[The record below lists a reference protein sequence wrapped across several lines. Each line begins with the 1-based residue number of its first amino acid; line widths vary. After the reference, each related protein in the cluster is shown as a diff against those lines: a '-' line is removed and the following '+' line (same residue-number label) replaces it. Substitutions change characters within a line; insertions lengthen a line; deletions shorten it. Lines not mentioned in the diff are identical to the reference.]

1 MVGLS
6 PMIKNGFNIKTI
18 RDKKIS
24 GRKVLVRV
32 DFNVSLLDGISIADD
47 ARIRQT
53 IPTLLYLLKNNN
65 KLILVS
71 HLDRPEKRDPKY
83 SLKMV
88 AKHLQTLVPMYKV
101 ILVNDFLSE
110 KDKAILER
118 QKENEIILLEN
129 IRFYPGEKANDKRFS
144 KELAGLADV
153 FVNDGFGVC
162 HRSEASI
169 VGIPKYLPSY
179 AGLLLEKEI
188 ETIARL
194 MRKPKKPVVAIIG
207 GAKISTKIAVL
218 SKLLD
223 MADYLLIGG
232 ALANTMLLAQG
243 YNIGKS
249 VAEPSEKKTAVSL
262 FYLAAQKNAVL
273 VLPDDAVAGFPQ
285 DKKDGGEV
293 VSITNVP
300 KDKYILDIGPLSEA
314 KFGTIIA
321 KAGTIIWNGPVG
333 YTENKNFARG
343 TDFLYYAIA
352 QNEKAFSVVGGG
364 DTLAAISHKEYL
376 DKITHVSTGG
386 GAMLEFIEK
395 GTLPGIEALR
405 G

>member
-1 MVGLS
+1 
-6 PMIKNGFNIKTI
+6 MIKNGFNIKTI
-18 RDKKIS
+18 RDRKIS
-24 GRKVLVRV
+24 DKRILVRV
-32 DFNVSLLDGISIADD
+32 DFNVSSLDGISIADD
-47 ARIRQT
+47 VRIRQT
-53 IPTLLYLLKNNN
+53 IPTLLSLLKNNN
-65 KLILVS
+65 RLILVS

-88 AKHLQTLVPMYKV
+88 AKHLQTLVPAYKV
-101 ILVNDFLSE
+101 VLVDDFLTP
-110 KDKAILER
+110 KDKATFER
-118 QKENEIILLEN
+118 QRENEILLLEN
-129 IRFYPGEKANDKRFS
+129 IRFYPGEKTNDKGFS
-144 KELAGLADV
+144 KKLAALAEV

-169 VGIPKYLPSY
+169 VGIPAHLPSY

-188 ETIARL
+188 KTIARV
-194 MRKPKKPVVAIIG
+194 MKKPRKPVVAIIG

-223 MADYLLIGG
+223 LADYLLIGG

-243 YNIGKS
+243 YAIGKS

-273 VLPDDAVAGFPQ
+273 VLPDDAVIGLPR

-293 VSITNVP
+293 VSIANIP
-300 KDKYILDIGPLSEA
+300 KSRYILDIGPLTEA

-321 KAGTIIWNGPVG
+321 RAGTIIWNGPMG
-333 YTENKNFARG
+333 FTENKNFARG
-343 TDFLYYAIA
+343 TDFLYYTIA

-364 DTLAAISHKEYL
+364 DTLAAISRKEYL

>member
-1 MVGLS
+1 
-6 PMIKNGFNIKTI
+6 MIKNGFNIKTI
-18 RDKKIS
+18 SDRNIS
-24 GRKVLVRV
+24 GQTVLLRV
-32 DFNVSLLDGISIADD
+32 DFNVSSLDGITIADD
-47 ARIRQT
+47 IRIRQT
-53 IPTLLYLLKNNN
+53 IPTLSQLLKNGN
-65 KLILVS
+65 KLILLS

-88 AKHLQTLVPMYKV
+88 AKHLQTLLPKYTVT
-101 ILVNDFLSE
+101 LVDDFLSE
-110 KDKAILER
+110 KGKKIIENQK
-118 QKENEIILLEN
+118 QKEIVMLEN
-129 IRFYPGEKANDKRFS
+129 IRFYPGEKDNERSFAKQ
-144 KELAGLADV
+144 LAGLASV
-153 FVNDGFGVC
+153 FINDGFGVC

-169 VGIPKYLPSY
+169 VGIPRYLPSY
-179 AGLLLEKEI
+179 AGLLLEKEV
-188 ETIARL
+188 ETIARV
-194 MRKPKKPVVAIIG
+194 MKKPKKPFVAIIG

-243 YNIGKS
+243 YAIGKS

-273 VLPDDAVAGFPQ
+273 VLPDDAVVGLPHE
-285 DKKDGGEV
+285 KSNGGEV
-293 VSITNVP
+293 VSIANIP
-300 KDKYILDIGPLSEA
+300 KSQYILDIGPLTEA
-314 KFGTIIA
+314 KFGSIIA
-321 KAGTIIWNGPVG
+321 KAGTIIWNGPMG
-333 YTENKNFARG
+333 LTENKNFARG

-364 DTLAAISHKEYL
+364 DTLAAISRKEYL